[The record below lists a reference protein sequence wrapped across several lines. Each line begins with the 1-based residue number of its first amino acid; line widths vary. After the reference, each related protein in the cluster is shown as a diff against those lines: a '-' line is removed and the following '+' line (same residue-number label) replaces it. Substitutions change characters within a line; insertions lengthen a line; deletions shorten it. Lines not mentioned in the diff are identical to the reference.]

1 MPTPKKAPTTGR
13 AKTPPKQTKHPAGGK
28 LPNMGTKKGGGAP
41 HPVDGSQDKGT
52 K

>member
-1 MPTPKKAPTTGR
+1 MATPKKAPTSGR
-13 AKTPPKQTKHPAGGK
+13 AKTPPKQTGKPAGGK

-41 HPVDGSQDKGT
+41 SPIEGSQDKGR